1 MGYKIVTAK
10 NVHYICKYVT
20 GYIKISIILAH
31 SQMMIANN
39 GFGVCFK
46 KKKKQMLIRNLPSA
60 VSGTYKSDTEMVAVT
75 LH

>member
-46 KKKKQMLIRNLPSA
+46 KKTDVDSESTVRRFRYLQ
-60 VSGTYKSDTEMVAVT
+60 V
-75 LH
+75 